1 MTSPTART
9 QRPVLGLA
17 LPVVV
22 AAGRP

>member
-9 QRPVLGLA
+9 QRPEPVLA

>member
-9 QRPVLGLA
+9 QRPEPVLA

-22 AAGRP
+22 AAARP